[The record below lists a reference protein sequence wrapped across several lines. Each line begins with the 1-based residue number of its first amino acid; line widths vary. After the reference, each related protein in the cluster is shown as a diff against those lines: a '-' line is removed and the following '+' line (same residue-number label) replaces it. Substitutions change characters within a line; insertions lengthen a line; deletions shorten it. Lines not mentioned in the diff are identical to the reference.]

1 MLNVESNLSRFW
13 GWAKRW
19 KGGATGHKRTEITVE
34 TDKVLIIRRPR
45 SIRAW
50 CAECGRDVDMVGREE
65 AEALKGISA
74 TVLRDCVTGW
84 HISQTKDGN
93 RLVCLKSLLKS
104 K

>member
-1 MLNVESNLSRFW
+1 MLNVECNLSRFW
-13 GWAKRW
+13 GCAKRW
-19 KGGATGHKRTEITVE
+19 KGGVTAHKRTEITVE
-34 TDKVLIIRRPR
+34 TDTILIIRRRR

-84 HISQTKDGN
+84 HISRTKDGN
-93 RLVCLKSLLKS
+93 RLVCLESLLKS